1 MRNVSENVVEK
12 IKRILCLTFF
22 SENRAVC
29 ETMWKNTEE
38 SDRPQMAH
46 AHCMLDI

>member
-1 MRNVSENVVEK
+1 MFKNFFPEN
-12 IKRILCLTFF
+12 L
-22 SENRAVC
+22 AVY

-46 AHCMLDI
+46 AHCVLDTEG